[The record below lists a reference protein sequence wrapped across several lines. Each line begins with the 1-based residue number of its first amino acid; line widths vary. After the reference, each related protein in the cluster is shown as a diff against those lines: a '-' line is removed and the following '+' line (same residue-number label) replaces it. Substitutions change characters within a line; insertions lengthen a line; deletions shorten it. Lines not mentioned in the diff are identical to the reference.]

1 MMTTEF
7 TAADALLQEA
17 RAVIFDKDFSS
28 TALKIAGEK
37 AIAAKSQYEAF
48 SQTTLASRAAI
59 TIGTGSLGE
68 IDAALDKVE
77 MTAKVAARRAE
88 MAGHIAA
95 EGSRTGHQRAEVE
108 AARKRGANAPL
119 AARAEKLEIA
129 VAAYPSAAKRIIQL
143 LRADAGVRGAAPGAI
158 YYAPDFRS
166 PNSASSMSV
175 KDIAQPPLAL
185 SYVRERLQLPG
196 FWPTRDNGFL
206 DGDRLDDSDP
216 DKIEHEKIVSPLRV
230 KGVSTAAIYDL
241 VRQADVVIVTEYEKA
256 CKTLAE
262 MVRLDRELV
271 GKEIEVRYSDGGLV
285 FGRDRFPHWT
295 PGRMKLVLPS
305 PLDGRD
311 FASAA

>member
-17 RAVIFDKDFSS
+17 RAVIFDQESSS

-143 LRADAGVRGAAPGAI
+143 LRADAGVRGAAQARFTTPRIFARRT
-158 YYAPDFRS
+158 ALPVCLLRTLPSRPWRS
-166 PNSASSMSV
+166 PTCAKGSNCLASGRHVTMVFLTATGSTTATPIRSST
-175 KDIAQPPLAL
+175 KKSLAR
-185 SYVRERLQLPG
+185 SG
-196 FWPTRDNGFL
+196 
-206 DGDRLDDSDP
+206 
-216 DKIEHEKIVSPLRV
+216 
-230 KGVSTAAIYDL
+230 
-241 VRQADVVIVTEYEKA
+241 
-256 CKTLAE
+256 
-262 MVRLDRELV
+262 
-271 GKEIEVRYSDGGLV
+271 
-285 FGRDRFPHWT
+285 
-295 PGRMKLVLPS
+295 
-305 PLDGRD
+305 
-311 FASAA
+311 